1 MTSTP
6 AGAVALPPT
15 RVTYPAGAVASEGE
29 VLRVDDLADGTRAV
43 VLDATAC
50 HPVDAAWPDQPAD
63 RAVLRVRG
71 AGIEV
76 LDCVVGAASTDPAED
91 ATLHVGADVP
101 VKKGAD
107 GWSFVAVHVVPGGS
121 DVRVGDAVEVAV
133 DPEHR
138 RALSAGHTGCHL
150 ASLALDRALADAW
163 TKDVPT
169 DALGAP
175 GFDALAIAT
184 SRIGPWSSVDT
195 YRLGKSLRKKGFV
208 PAALV
213 ERLDEVRAAVDAT
226 LAGWVASGAAA
237 RIEREGDL
245 LTSRRSWVCEL
256 PGGTARIPCGGTH
269 IAGLDE
275 LASITI
281 DLEVEEADGA
291 VVVRMRTTCV
301 PACPPGRGTP
311 VSPHLPRR
319 VAWTGAVRPTGILGP
334 ATARRWKVVSN
345 VAATPAT
352 KCSVCGKANP
362 VGMATGNILD
372 HGRNHERCPGSGKP
386 PAVSTKPASAAAKSG
401 TAPSRKPASDA
412 AKREPSRKTTPAKAA
427 GPTRG
432 VTVRRVEVDT
442 ERLRLREEK
451 LERIRVQR
459 EEAAR
464 RRLGD
469 YIVPLDADGQEAP
482 EAEITLETMDDEA
495 QATIEPGASTESD
508 VATADAA
515 EGRPSA

>member
-15 RVTYPAGAVASEGE
+15 RVTYPAGSVASEGTA
-29 VLRVDDLADGTRAV
+29 VRVDDLADGTRGV
-43 VLDATAC
+43 VLDVTAC

-76 LDCVVGAASTDPAED
+76 LDCLVGAAEADPPGDGA
-91 ATLHVGADVP
+91 LHIGADVP

-107 GWSFVAVHVVPGGS
+107 GWSFVAVHVVPGDA
-121 DVRVGDAVEVAV
+121 DVRAGDAVEVAV

-175 GFDALAIAT
+175 GFDALAIDT
-184 SRIGPWSSVDT
+184 SRIGEWSSVDV

-208 PAALV
+208 PAALLDH
-213 ERLDEVRAAVDAT
+213 LDEVRAAVDAT

-256 PGGTARIPCGGTH
+256 PDGAARIPCGGTH
-269 IAGLDE
+269 VAGLDE
-275 LASITI
+275 LASVTV
-281 DLEVEEADGA
+281 DLEAEEVGGA

-301 PACPPGRGTP
+301 PA
-311 VSPHLPRR
+311 
-319 VAWTGAVRPTGILGP
+319 
-334 ATARRWKVVSN
+334 
-345 VAATPAT
+345 
-352 KCSVCGKANP
+352 
-362 VGMATGNILD
+362 
-372 HGRNHERCPGSGKP
+372 
-386 PAVSTKPASAAAKSG
+386 
-401 TAPSRKPASDA
+401 
-412 AKREPSRKTTPAKAA
+412 
-427 GPTRG
+427 
-432 VTVRRVEVDT
+432 
-442 ERLRLREEK
+442 
-451 LERIRVQR
+451 
-459 EEAAR
+459 
-464 RRLGD
+464 
-469 YIVPLDADGQEAP
+469 
-482 EAEITLETMDDEA
+482 
-495 QATIEPGASTESD
+495 
-508 VATADAA
+508 
-515 EGRPSA
+515 

>member
-15 RVTYPAGAVASEGE
+15 RVTYPAGSVASEGTA
-29 VLRVDDLADGTRAV
+29 VRVDDLADGTRAV
-43 VLDATAC
+43 VLDVTAC

-76 LDCVVGAASTDPAED
+76 LDCLVGAAEADPAGD
-91 ATLHVGADVP
+91 GALHI
-101 VKKGAD
+101 GAD
-107 GWSFVAVHVVPGGS
+107 GWSFVAVHVVPGDA

-175 GFDALAIAT
+175 GFDALAIDT
-184 SRIGPWSSVDT
+184 SRIGEWSSVDV

-208 PAALV
+208 PAALLD
-213 ERLDEVRAAVDAT
+213 RLDEVRAAVDAT

-256 PGGTARIPCGGTH
+256 PDGTARIPCGGTH
-269 IAGLDE
+269 LAGLDE
-275 LASITI
+275 LASVTV
-281 DLEVEEADGA
+281 DLEAEEADGA

-301 PACPPGRGTP
+301 PA
-311 VSPHLPRR
+311 
-319 VAWTGAVRPTGILGP
+319 
-334 ATARRWKVVSN
+334 
-345 VAATPAT
+345 
-352 KCSVCGKANP
+352 
-362 VGMATGNILD
+362 
-372 HGRNHERCPGSGKP
+372 
-386 PAVSTKPASAAAKSG
+386 
-401 TAPSRKPASDA
+401 
-412 AKREPSRKTTPAKAA
+412 
-427 GPTRG
+427 
-432 VTVRRVEVDT
+432 
-442 ERLRLREEK
+442 
-451 LERIRVQR
+451 
-459 EEAAR
+459 
-464 RRLGD
+464 
-469 YIVPLDADGQEAP
+469 
-482 EAEITLETMDDEA
+482 
-495 QATIEPGASTESD
+495 
-508 VATADAA
+508 
-515 EGRPSA
+515 

>member
-15 RVTYPAGAVASEGE
+15 RVTYPAGSVASGGE

-101 VKKGAD
+101 AKKGAD
-107 GWSFVAVHVVPGGS
+107 GWSFVAVHVVPGDA
-121 DVRVGDAVEVAV
+121 DVLVGDAVEVLV

-150 ASLALDRALADAW
+150 ASLALDRALAEAW
-163 TKDVPT
+163 TKDVPR

-175 GFDALAIAT
+175 GFDALAIGT

-213 ERLDEVRAAVDAT
+213 ERLDEVRDAVDAT

-269 IAGLDE
+269 LAGLDE

-301 PACPPGRGTP
+301 P
-311 VSPHLPRR
+311 S
-319 VAWTGAVRPTGILGP
+319 
-334 ATARRWKVVSN
+334 
-345 VAATPAT
+345 
-352 KCSVCGKANP
+352 
-362 VGMATGNILD
+362 
-372 HGRNHERCPGSGKP
+372 
-386 PAVSTKPASAAAKSG
+386 
-401 TAPSRKPASDA
+401 
-412 AKREPSRKTTPAKAA
+412 
-427 GPTRG
+427 
-432 VTVRRVEVDT
+432 
-442 ERLRLREEK
+442 
-451 LERIRVQR
+451 
-459 EEAAR
+459 
-464 RRLGD
+464 
-469 YIVPLDADGQEAP
+469 
-482 EAEITLETMDDEA
+482 
-495 QATIEPGASTESD
+495 
-508 VATADAA
+508 
-515 EGRPSA
+515 